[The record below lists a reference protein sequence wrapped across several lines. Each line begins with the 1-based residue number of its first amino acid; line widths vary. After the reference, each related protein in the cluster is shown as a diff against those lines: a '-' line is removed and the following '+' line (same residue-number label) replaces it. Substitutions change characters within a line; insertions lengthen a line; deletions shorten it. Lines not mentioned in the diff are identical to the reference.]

1 MFPAVTKEN
10 RKIVEHNSR
19 SVTTDHCANMQM
31 GTSSGYKWDHPSNV
45 IDQKSIKLNF
55 KGLMNFKAMF

>member
-10 RKIVEHNSR
+10 RKIVEH
-19 SVTTDHCANMQM
+19 
-31 GTSSGYKWDHPSNV
+31 KWDHPSNV